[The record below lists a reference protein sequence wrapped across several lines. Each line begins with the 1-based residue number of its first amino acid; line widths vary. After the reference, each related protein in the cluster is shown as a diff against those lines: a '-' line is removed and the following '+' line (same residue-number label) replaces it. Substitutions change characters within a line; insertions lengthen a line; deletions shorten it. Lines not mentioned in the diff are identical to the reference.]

1 MNERRP
7 VCGFLSFI
15 MIVLLA
21 VGCSSSDPAP
31 PVYLDGYVSADG
43 DVAGARVQVT
53 DMSGNVRAEKAP
65 ATSSS
70 GAFMITVNGL
80 PRQFRVVSSGGTIA
94 DRPADYRLTTQI
106 ERFNPGTD
114 RVYVNLVTTLVCA
127 YLDRNP
133 GKSLADAVREVKA
146 FLAIP
151 AEVDIAAGLYHS
163 TKYFSA
169 LTFLQE
175 AETNGGVEAF
185 LGTLAQQLT
194 LDPAARHPFPSRL
207 LGGPGGGA
215 LTACPGTTLGQ
226 AARNG
231 VIAWGV
237 GLALNI
243 GMSELFG
250 MGGPSK
256 EDIEELK
263 QMLSQIQAQLVELK
277 NEVLSL
283 KLGLYQLEY
292 NLGTMLLS
300 DYVTLVENAYT
311 GLSIELLKDPATL
324 TPNEIAQRNNTIN
337 YWMKITGE
345 QIKPLLGALHT
356 KLYGTLGSDG
366 LYKAYARK
374 LKEEKRFISYDN
386 YHGRVKKVLLYYNQ
400 IEAAAVY
407 LSTEYSR
414 KENMSLDDINK
425 TIQQLDANSQLEMAW
440 YNSVQEIW
448 YGPYVIDRDLKL
460 MMQTG
465 WEWDRS
471 TPYEGT
477 WVGADHYV
485 FVTNKNIE
493 LYGGYG
499 PPTWRVVS
507 SNEVND
513 FLKDNRSNKPYYQ
526 YLIDQ
531 GWPAP
536 EYGLPNPYYFG
547 TAGGWIYSAL
557 DMTATSGG
565 WTQINDPWPGLFDAY
580 WIFVRPLTADENY
593 FW

>member
-1 MNERRP
+1 MLRGRERLIFPGRSVGSGRERGEEASKNGRCRLQTGGRMNERRP
-7 VCGFLSFI
+7 VCRFLSFL

-80 PRQFRVVSSGGTIA
+80 PRQFRVVSGGGTIA

-106 ERFNPGTD
+106 EQFDPDMD

-146 FLAIP
+146 FLALPRRWISRRVAPQHQILQPPHVP
-151 AEVDIAAGLYHS
+151 AGSGDQRRRRCLPGDPRAAIDAGPRGKAPLS
-163 TKYFSA
+163 
-169 LTFLQE
+169 
-175 AETNGGVEAF
+175 
-185 LGTLAQQLT
+185 LA
-194 LDPAARHPFPSRL
+194 ASGRSGRRCAYRL
-207 LGGPGGGA
+207 PGDYPGPGA
-215 LTACPGTTLGQ
+215 K
-226 AARNG
+226 NG

-256 EDIEELK
+256 EDIAELK

-292 NLGTMLLS
+292 NLGTMLFS

-345 QIKPLLGALHT
+345 RIKPLLGALHT

-407 LSTEYSR
+407 LSTECSR

-440 YNSVQEIW
+440 YNSIQEIW
-448 YGPYVIDRDLKL
+448 YGPYVINRDLKL
-460 MMQTG
+460 VMQTG

-477 WVGADHYV
+477 WADADHYV

-507 SNEVND
+507 ST
-513 FLKDNRSNKPYYQ
+513 R
-526 YLIDQ
+526 
-531 GWPAP
+531 
-536 EYGLPNPYYFG
+536 
-547 TAGGWIYSAL
+547 
-557 DMTATSGG
+557 
-565 WTQINDPWPGLFDAY
+565 
-580 WIFVRPLTADENY
+580 
-593 FW
+593 